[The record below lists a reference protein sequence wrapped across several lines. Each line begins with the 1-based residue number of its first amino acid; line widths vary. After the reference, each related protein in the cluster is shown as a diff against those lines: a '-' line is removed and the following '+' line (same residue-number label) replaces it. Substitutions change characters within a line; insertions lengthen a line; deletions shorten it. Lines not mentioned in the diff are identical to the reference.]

1 MVSKSSTNPRL
12 RSPKS
17 NKSEAKMD
25 VSFLLQPQFDL
36 WEAVATSLIS
46 GRPHSSIHMPF
57 GQNSLENFTGKRV
70 DLKKQEKRK
79 GQEKRARKRGTRGRE
94 LEHTYSLE
102 PPPPIVEASLCLRSS
117 LTLFQLFVQGRQ
129 LVLHLPHFVL
139 RESLFPTRTLQQK

>member
-57 GQNSLENFTGKRV
+57 GQNSQKIKFEENW
-70 DLKKQEKRK
+70 KKSQSEKARKRK
-79 GQEKRARKRGTRGRE
+79 GQEKVKKKEQEKEE
-94 LEHTYSLE
+94 LEDGSSSTPTRSNRLHQY
-102 PPPPIVEASLCLRSS
+102 IVEASLCLRSS
-117 LTLFQLFVQGRQ
+117 L
-129 LVLHLPHFVL
+129 
-139 RESLFPTRTLQQK
+139 